1 MAEEKRKIVKR
12 KRIYE
17 EEKTLKKGGK
27 KGGRKGGGE
36 KIKTPVFGFLIK
48 YCPGRENPAPLVF
61 KDGKIVRG

>member
-1 MAEEKRKIVKR
+1 MAERKIVKR
-12 KRIYE
+12 KRIFKE
-17 EEKTLKKGGK
+17 EEKVRKKGEK